1 MNYKMIIYIL
11 GWILIFEGL
20 FMAVP
25 AITAVVYGESAF
37 WFFLGTALF
46 CALAGFLMKLKKPK
60 NTTLYTRDGFVI
72 VALSW
77 IMLSIFG
84 AMPFFLSGAIPN
96 YVDALF
102 EAVSGFTTTG
112 ASILPDVEALPKSM
126 LMWRSFMHWV
136 GGMGVLVFVMAF
148 LPLSGGQNMTMMKA
162 ESTGPNVSK
171 IVPRVKTT
179 AFILYSIYFVMT
191 LVMFIML
198 LFGGMSI
205 FEALNTAFAT
215 AGTGG
220 FGFLNSSM
228 GSFSPY
234 IQIVI
239 TVFML
244 LFSVN
249 FSCYYL
255 ILLGKFREAF
265 TTEVKTFFIVVASA
279 ITIITIDISYMFK
292 SVWEA
297 ILHSSFTVSSIIS
310 TTGFMTVDFDQW
322 PELSKTVL
330 VLIMFIGACAGST
343 GGGIKISRFL
353 ILFKSLAKELELL
366 VHPHMVKK
374 IKIDSHTVDHDT
386 VRSVN
391 VYMVSYVVVFA
402 ASVILISFNEYDFT
416 TNVTAVTATLN
427 NIGPGLNQVGPT
439 CNFGFFT
446 GFSKLVLI
454 FDMLAGRLELFP
466 MLLLFKPS
474 VWKK

>member
-20 FMAVP
+20 FMTVP
-25 AITAVVYGESAF
+25 AVTAIVYGETAL
-37 WFFLGTALF
+37 WYFLATALF
-46 CALAGFLMKLKKPK
+46 CAAIGLLMKRKKPA
-60 NTTLYTRDGFVI
+60 NTTLYTRDGFII
-72 VALSW
+72 VAMSW
-77 IMLSIFG
+77 VVLSIFG
-84 AMPFFLSGAIPN
+84 AMPFFLSGEIPN
-96 YVDALF
+96 FIDALF
-102 EAVSGFTTTG
+102 EAVSGFTTSG
-112 ASILPDVEALPKSM
+112 GSILPDIEALSRSM

-179 AFILYSIYFVMT
+179 AFILYSIYFVLT
-191 LVMFIML
+191 LVEFVLL
-198 LFGGMSI
+198 LFGGMTV
-205 FEALNTAFAT
+205 FEALNTSFST

-234 IQIVI
+234 IQVVVM
-239 TVFML
+239 VFML
-244 LFSVN
+244 LSSVN

-265 TTEVKTFFIVVASA
+265 TSEVKAFFIIVSSA
-279 ITIITIDISYMFK
+279 IVIITIDICDMFE

-297 ILHSSFTVSSIIS
+297 LLHSSFTVSSIIS
-310 TTGFMTVDFDQW
+310 TTGFATVNYDLW
-322 PELSKTVL
+322 PELSKSVL
-330 VLIMFIGACAGST
+330 VLLMFIGACAGST
-343 GGGIKISRFL
+343 GGGIKVSRFL

-416 TNVTAVTATLN
+416 TNVTAVTASLN
-427 NIGPGLNQVGPT
+427 NIGPGLNLVGPT
-439 CNFGFFT
+439 CNFGFFS

>member
-1 MNYKMIIYIL
+1 MNYRMITYIL

-20 FMAVP
+20 FMTVP
-25 AITAVVYGESAF
+25 MVTAIVYGESAL
-37 WFFLGTALF
+37 WYFLATALF
-46 CALAGFLMKLKKPK
+46 CALTGFLMKLKKPA
-60 NTTLYTRDGFVI
+60 NTTLYTRDGFII
-72 VALSW
+72 VAMSW
-77 IMLSIFG
+77 IVLSIFG
-84 AMPFFLSGAIPN
+84 AMPFFLSREIPN
-96 YVDALF
+96 FIDALF

-112 ASILPDVEALPKSM
+112 ASILSDVEALSKSM

-179 AFILYSIYFVMT
+179 AFILYSIYFVLT
-191 LVMFIML
+191 LVMFVML
-198 LFGGMSI
+198 LCGGMSV
-205 FEALNTAFAT
+205 FEALNTSFST

-220 FGFLNSSM
+220 FGYLNSSM
-228 GSFSPY
+228 ADYSPY

-255 ILLGKFREAF
+255 MLLGKFREAF

-279 ITIITIDISYMFK
+279 ITIITIDISYMFEN
-292 SVWEA
+292 VWDA

-310 TTGFMTVDFDQW
+310 TTGFSTMDYDLW

-343 GGGIKISRFL
+343 GGGIKVSRFL
-353 ILFKSLAKELELL
+353 ILFKSLGKELELL

-391 VYMVSYVVVFA
+391 VYMVSYVVIFA
-402 ASVILISFNEYDFT
+402 ASVILVSFNEYDFT
-416 TNVTAVTATLN
+416 TNVTAVTAALN
-427 NIGPGLNQVGPT
+427 NIGPGLNLVGPT